1 MSTNRPYQAVRTVK
15 NDAPGGLWLVRPD
28 PYRVPQ
34 KGDAMMTPIGGLI
47 GSGMP
52 TFVTPLGATSVA
64 MGMLV
69 LALLVT
75 ATLVIVVASRRKGS

>member
-1 MSTNRPYQAVRTVK
+1 MSTNRAYQPIRTVK
-15 NDAPGGLWLVRPD
+15 NDATGGLWLVRPD

-47 GSGMP
+47 GSGMQ
-52 TFVTPLGATSVA
+52 TFVTPLGATSVT
-64 MGMLV
+64 MGMLL

-75 ATLVIVVASRRKGS
+75 AALVIVVASRRQGS